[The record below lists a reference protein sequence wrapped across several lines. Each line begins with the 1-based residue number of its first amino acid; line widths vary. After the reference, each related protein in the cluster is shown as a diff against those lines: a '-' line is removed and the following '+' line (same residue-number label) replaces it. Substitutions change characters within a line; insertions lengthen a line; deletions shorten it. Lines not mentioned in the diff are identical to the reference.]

1 MRFVQAV
8 EEMKKFFFSVLRF
21 LQTTEEKN
29 FYCSTVCTNR
39 RRENLNYLRFLQTV
53 MSITFTVS
61 TNRRVLL
68 YTYALTVCTNRKLLR
83 MLK

>member
-1 MRFVQAV
+1 
-8 EEMKKFFFSVLRF
+8 
-21 LQTTEEKN
+21 
-29 FYCSTVCTNR
+29 
-39 RRENLNYLRFLQTV
+39 

-68 YTYALTVCTNRKLLR
+68 YTYALMVCTNRKLLR

>member
-1 MRFVQAV
+1 V
-8 EEMKKFFFSVLRF
+8 
-21 LQTTEEKN
+21 KN
-29 FYCSTVCTNR
+29 ANA
-39 RRENLNYLRFLQTV
+39 LRFLQTV

-61 TNRRVLL
+61 TNRKAEHLTICTTRRVLL